1 MSDPFKEA
9 AVSGP
14 YQKAIENLKDKS
26 LLQVLKDLR
35 SENRVSAHMPG
46 HKYGGMGLKETFTD
60 LWDIDVTEI
69 PGSDNLHDPEDVLL
83 YAKER
88 AARVY
93 GAKESFF
100 MVNGSTGGIM
110 AMILGSVKRGEKIL
124 ISRDAH
130 RSIHQA
136 VTLGGLSPVYVQPE
150 IDEAS
155 GIAIG
160 LSERGIEAAFN
171 AHPDLKAVVCTYPSY
186 SGACTNLQPMI
197 QLVHSYGAQMLVD
210 EAHGAHLWLSEDL
223 PPSAVSLGADVVVQS
238 LHKTMPALTQT
249 AILHLGT
256 EGANREGI
264 QKYLGIF
271 QSSSPSYLLLTSI
284 DEAIRRASKEGSS
297 AIKACLEQVGKL
309 KSYVRT
315 LEFECFDRATLNSAW
330 HFDDTKLC
338 VSGAKLGLDGYELES
353 HLRKKGI
360 QVEYA
365 QKSHVLLMFSMANEA
380 EDFVRVAKA
389 FQAISQEM
397 KGSEPLELLY
407 TFKPQALLAKPL
419 ALQPW
424 EAELKEG
431 QWLLLEEAAGKV
443 SADMVIPYPPGIPL
457 LCPGEVIEKEHLTQL
472 MLLRAQGHK
481 ILGLNE
487 NRIRILTL

>member
-1 MSDPFKEA
+1 MSDQFKEA
-9 AVSGP
+9 AGSDLH
-14 YQKAIENLKDKS
+14 QKGTESLKDKS
-26 LLQVLKDLR
+26 LLQVLRDLR

-60 LWDIDVTEI
+60 FWDIDITEI

-136 VTLGGLSPVYVQPE
+136 VSLGGLSPIYVQPE
-150 IDEAS
+150 VDRLS

-160 LSERGIEAAFN
+160 LSERGIEAAFA
-171 AHPDLKAVVCTYPSY
+171 AHPDIKAVVCTYPSY

-197 QLVHSYGAQMLVD
+197 KLVHSYGAQILVD
-210 EAHGAHLWLSEDL
+210 EAHGAHLWLSDDL

-256 EGANREGI
+256 DGANREGI

-284 DEAIRRASKEGSS
+284 DEAIRLASKEGSS
-297 AIKACLEQVGKL
+297 AINNCLERVRIL
-309 KSYVRT
+309 KSYART
-315 LEFECFDRATLNSAW
+315 LDFECFDKSSLSGAW

-338 VSGAKLGLDGYELES
+338 ISGAKLGLDGYGLES
-353 HLRKKGI
+353 LLRKKGI

-365 QKSHVLLMFSMANEA
+365 QKSHVLLMFSMANTS
-380 EDFVRVAKA
+380 EDFEGIADGLLG
-389 FQAISQEM
+389 ISQEI
-397 KGSEPLELLY
+397 KGLDPLEMGGVEPWENLLS
-407 TFKPQALLAKPL
+407 KPL
-419 ALQPW
+419 AIAPW
-424 EAELKEG
+424 EVESYDS
-431 QWLLLEEAAGKV
+431 QWLVLEDCLGKV
-443 SADMVIPYPPGIPL
+443 SAEMVIPYPPGVPI
-457 LCPGEVIEKEHLTQL
+457 LCPGECIDKSHINFLVELSLK
-472 MLLRAQGHK
+472 GHK